1 MVLDVPVSFFRF
13 PLQNGEYVSKGM
25 ELLKPIADKMRQDS
39 YSLTCS
45 IEFDVSETLEAQMKA
60 QLSTSEPT
68 DLPVISSDLKIDQL

>member
-1 MVLDVPVSFFRF
+1 
-13 PLQNGEYVSKGM
+13 M

-39 YSLTCS
+39 YSLICN

-68 DLPVISSDLKIDQL
+68 DLPVISSDLKN